1 MSETAEP
8 ETVQNRKWCEKM
20 FDRLPF
26 VEWDRLVV
34 GNVITDSQAITAHGW
49 IDRDDGHEDFVV
61 MILWTADRTVFAH
74 TSSPEYSAE
83 ISQRLFGDTD
93 DHNDCR
99 PIEDTLNVSPSRS
112 PSLMDSARYDLLVP
126 QATSTR
132 QCPLDHRYLLL
143 TKKCLLVNDG
153 YNTWIVG
160 SLQKNWF
167 LWELSRLLWG
177 VAVIQRLVLNLQKQ
191 THPHR
196 RELRLN
202 QVVANLVKPL
212 PEQTTIHAR
221 AEEKE
226 LLVSHLLR
234 LRFPKQGHHQTT
246 HARLCMT

>member
-112 PSLMDSARYDLLVP
+112 PSFMDSARYDLLVP

-132 QCPLDHRYLLL
+132 QCPKTPCDRKRYHSPLAFPGRLNA
-143 TKKCLLVNDG
+143 VSQA
-153 YNTWIVG
+153 G
-160 SLQKNWF
+160 S
-167 LWELSRLLWG
+167 SP
-177 VAVIQRLVLNLQKQ
+177 V
-191 THPHR
+191 HR
-196 RELRLN
+196 RWSGSDRRCRESR
-202 QVVANLVKPL
+202 
-212 PEQTTIHAR
+212 
-221 AEEKE
+221 
-226 LLVSHLLR
+226 
-234 LRFPKQGHHQTT
+234 
-246 HARLCMT
+246 ARLARGVPRSGRSPLR